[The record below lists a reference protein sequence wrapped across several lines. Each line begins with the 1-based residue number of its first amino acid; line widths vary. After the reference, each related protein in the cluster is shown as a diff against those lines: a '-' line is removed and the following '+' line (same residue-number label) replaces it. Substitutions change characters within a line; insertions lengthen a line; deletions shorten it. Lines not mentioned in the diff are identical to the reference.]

1 MHARYA
7 GRWCAATALKARYA
21 GQWKDGT
28 CYTKKN
34 GRWVLAWPQVDLTY
48 TLDIVRGGDRYSFGH
63 AWVWTVPAGVYRARM
78 TIHDPFSK
86 TDREVRVAPGSQF
99 SLLLKYDLRGAPLPG
114 TWVSSSIRGKAANGS
129 EVVIS
134 PSIIHSGH
142 LGNRTQAH
150 IKIQSLPPD

>member
-48 TLDIVRGGDRYSFGH
+48 TLDSGSPER

-78 TIHDPFSK
+78 TVQDSCNK
-86 TDREVRVAPGSQF
+86 TAREEVVVAPGARF
-99 SLLLKYDLRGAPLPG
+99 SLVLKCERRVNFPFPPALEIF
-114 TWVSSSIRGKAANGS
+114 SSITGKAANGS

-134 PSIIHSGH
+134 PGPPYWHMDSKMG
-142 LGNRTQAH
+142 QAH